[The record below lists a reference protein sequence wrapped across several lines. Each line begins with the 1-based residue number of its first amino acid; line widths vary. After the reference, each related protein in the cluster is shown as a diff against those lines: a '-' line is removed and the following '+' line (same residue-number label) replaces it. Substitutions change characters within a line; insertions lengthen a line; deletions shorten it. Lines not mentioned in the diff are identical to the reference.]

1 MISFCITL
9 KVNDIILIM
18 KKRIGLL
25 TFIALVL
32 GCFCGIILKEKCAQI
47 AFLGTWYISLLK
59 MMITPVIFT
68 SIAYTVYK
76 TSKREDK
83 LILKAIALFMVM
95 FTVTFI
101 ISSVII
107 FLIDPARGFVMEDV
121 AWEGNTAEFSLGGML
136 LNLLPK
142 SLNDVFINPKVFFVI
157 VFSFLFGKIGS
168 LFDADGL
175 FEGINEVKDFLF
187 RIMEVI
193 MYLTPVATFALMA
206 NTVYKYGAVLLGVG
220 LKYILTAYLCALV
233 CLIVVMMLPVRLFA
247 GISLK
252 EYVSKVYKIWI
263 MTVSTCSSAATLPFT
278 VRLCKEEFGI
288 SDKTAGVVVPLGCT
302 IHMCGGAVSFALL
315 GIFCLKIYGIDL
327 NIYTYILMIV
337 ASLLINMA
345 APGIPNGGV
354 VVGATYLQ
362 IFGVPLGFIGFYSG
376 IYKLLDMCY
385 TTLNVTGDISAS
397 ILIEKNEKEE
407 KKS

>member
-1 MISFCITL
+1 
-9 KVNDIILIM
+9 M
-18 KKRIGLL
+18 KKKIGTL

-32 GCFCGIILKEKCAQI
+32 GCISGILFKEKCTQI
-47 AFLGTWYISLLK
+47 AFLGTYYISLLK

-83 LILKAIALFMVM
+83 LILKAIGLFMIM

-101 ISSVII
+101 ITSVMV
-107 FLIDPARGFVMEDV
+107 LMIDPSRGFVMEDAV
-121 AWEGNTAEFSLGGML
+121 WDGDTAEFNLGGML

-142 SLNDVFINPKVFFVI
+142 NLGDVFINPKVFFVI

-168 LFDADGL
+168 FFDADGL
-175 FEGINEVKDFLF
+175 FEGINKVKDFLF
-187 RIMEVI
+187 KIMELI

-206 NTVYKYGAVLLGVG
+206 NTVSRYGAVLLGVG
-220 LKYILTAYLCALV
+220 LKYILTAYLCSLI
-233 CLIVVMMLPVRLFA
+233 CLIAVMILPVKLFT
-247 GISLK
+247 GISFR
-252 EYVSKVYKIWI
+252 EYISKVYKIWI

-288 SDKTAGVVVPLGCT
+288 SDKTADVVVPLGCT

-327 NIYTYILMIV
+327 NIYTYVLMIL

-397 ILIEKNEKEE
+397 ILIEKNEKE
-407 KKS
+407 KKV